1 METKTIDGVAL
12 AYETAGDARGRP
24 VLLIHGV
31 IESARSW
38 RLTAGALAAAGWRTL
53 AADNPGHGRSA
64 APDEPDAYRVD
75 HVADLLYGLA
85 REAGFAPGVVIGHSF
100 GGAIAEAYA
109 TRHPDD
115 VTALVLVDT
124 AGGPQRADAHP
135 PDIQALY
142 DRERDLAFSQGMEAV
157 WDLHQEHG
165 LWASAVGASPEAQA
179 FLKARFCRVSP
190 QGYIHSFPAMVE
202 RPDSLCRSWRG

>member
-24 VLLIHGV
+24 VLLIHGM

-64 APDEPDAYRVD
+64 APDEPETYRVD

-100 GGAIAEAYA
+100 GG
-109 TRHPDD
+109 RHRR
-115 VTALVLVDT
+115 
-124 AGGPQRADAHP
+124 G
-135 PDIQALY
+135 
-142 DRERDLAFSQGMEAV
+142 
-157 WDLHQEHG
+157 
-165 LWASAVGASPEAQA
+165 
-179 FLKARFCRVSP
+179 
-190 QGYIHSFPAMVE
+190 
-202 RPDSLCRSWRG
+202 LCRPCAIRPT